1 MIPAL
6 VRHGEI
12 IAAALKKQVL
22 ANPNRVKL
30 LRFFERTVNR
40 KELRG

>member
-1 MIPAL
+1 LIPAL

-22 ANPNRVKL
+22 ANRNQARVNL
-30 LRFFERTVNR
+30 QFERTVNR